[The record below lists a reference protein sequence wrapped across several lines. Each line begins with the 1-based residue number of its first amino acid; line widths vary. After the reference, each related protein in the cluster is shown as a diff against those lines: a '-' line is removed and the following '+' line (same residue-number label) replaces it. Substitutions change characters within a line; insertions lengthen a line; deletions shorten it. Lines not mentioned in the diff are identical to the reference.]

1 MKATIWSA
9 LGAAAAAA
17 LLAIAPALAQGQGK
31 GKGQGKAPEGRN
43 PNVVHAPIPRT
54 PEGKPDLT
62 GTWQSGGVSI
72 NGEPGAPP
80 LHPLPP
86 IDDHPITRTP
96 LSYKPEWEAKRASI
110 NPAIDDP
117 TLYCLLPGV
126 PRISTMPMPLEI
138 VQTPKEVVILY
149 EAFRAWRRIPIDPD
163 LKHPDDLVPTWM
175 GDSVGR
181 WEGDT
186 FVVDVIG
193 FNDKTW
199 IGGGASIHSEQLH
212 VVERYTLNDD
222 GSMTYEYTVEDPVAL
237 NGPSRGGAIFRRP
250 INVRVE
256 EYECIENNPDPEHI
270 RRALSLQGESKQ
282 AKGKQ

>member
-1 MKATIWSA
+1 MRARIGFSIA
-9 LGAAAAAA
+9 IASVA
-17 LLAIAPALAQGQGK
+17 LLVMIAGDAQGQAKGK
-31 GKGQGKAPEGRN
+31 GKAPGAAKGPN
-43 PNVVHAPIPRT
+43 PNVKHAPIPRAAD
-54 PEGKPDLT
+54 GKPDLT

-72 NGEPGAPP
+72 NGEAGAPP

-86 IDDHPITRTP
+86 IDTHDFKREP
-96 LSYKPEWEAKRASI
+96 LAYKAAWQAKRAKLDV
-110 NPAIDDP
+110 AIDDP

-149 EAFRAWRRIPIDPD
+149 EAFRAWRRIPIHAD
-163 LKHPDDLVPTWM
+163 LKHPDDLIPTWM

-186 FVVDVIG
+186 FVVDTIG

-199 IGGGASIHSEQLH
+199 IAGAASIHSESMH

-222 GSMTYEYTVEDPVAL
+222 DSMTFEAMVEDPEAL
-237 NGPSRGGAIFRRP
+237 EKPHHTGAIFRRP
-250 INVRVE
+250 IDVRVE
-256 EYECIENNPDPEHI
+256 EYECIENNPDPEHMKKAAG
-270 RRALSLQGESKQ
+270 R
-282 AKGKQ
+282 